1 MLKTPTVKSPGV
13 PGGMGLIPGWK
24 TKIPQSPVAQPKETK
39 TKTKST
45 NIILDFCNIIIACR
59 GRHFIMILL
68 IKLPQL

>member
-1 MLKTPTVKSPGV
+1 MLKTSTLKFPGG

-24 TKIPQSPVAQPKETK
+24 TKIPQSPVAQPKKTK

-45 NIILDFCNIIIACR
+45 SLILDFCNIIVASR